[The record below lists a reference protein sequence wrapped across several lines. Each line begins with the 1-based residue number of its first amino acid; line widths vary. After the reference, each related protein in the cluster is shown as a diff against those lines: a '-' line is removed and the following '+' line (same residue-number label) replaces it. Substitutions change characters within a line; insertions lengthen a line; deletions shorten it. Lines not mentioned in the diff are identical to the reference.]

1 MIRKKKER
9 KGKGRDERGGA
20 IKKKKSPRE
29 AGKLCFVREKEI
41 KRNQPGFKGRISIIA
56 L

>member
-1 MIRKKKER
+1 MREKRKKK
-9 KGKGRDERGGA
+9 
-20 IKKKKSPRE
+20 KKKPTRGRE
-29 AGKLCFVREKEI
+29 ARCFVREKEI

>member
-1 MIRKKKER
+1 MIRKKKREER
-9 KGKGRDERGGA
+9 ERERRERGGH
-20 IKKKKSPRE
+20 KKKKSPRE